1 MATNPQKT
9 DALQMRKLTRGRK
22 FSTEEL
28 QLKILWLLSQ
38 SPAHG
43 YALAKRFAEI
53 SGDYYRPSPGVLYPA
68 LAQLEDW
75 GLVKVLPIGKRKVYH
90 LEQAGLKK
98 LEENAEDVQFLIAA
112 LKHAAKKMQWM
123 SQLPG
128 GEAAAS
134 EATGWLPEFI
144 QARKVLKMALLTR
157 SDANHQEQRRIME
170 ILLRAAQEI
179 TETPHS

>member
-1 MATNPQKT
+1 MATTAACCSGGK
-9 DALQMRKLTRGRK
+9 
-22 FSTEEL
+22 
-28 QLKILWLLSQ
+28 
-38 SPAHG
+38 G
-43 YALAKRFAEI
+43 YALAKRFADI

-75 GLVKVLPIGKRKVYH
+75 GLVKVQPIGKRKVYH

-98 LEENAEDVQFLIAA
+98 LEENAEHVQFLIAA

-134 EATGWLPEFI
+134 KATGWLPEFI
-144 QARKVLKMALLTR
+144 QARKAWSFQQTSPDPPCAITR
-157 SDANHQEQRRIME
+157 HGVMTPPATPW
-170 ILLRAAQEI
+170 ILILSWAMRGLPPNGRCRQQSAR
-179 TETPHS
+179 S